1 MYNLFTLD
9 NGLRVVLEN
18 IDYVKSVSV
27 GLWIENGSR
36 NEDLKNNG
44 ISHFIEHMMFK
55 GTENRTALQIA
66 ECIED
71 VGGQI
76 NAFTGK
82 EATCYYIKILNSHM
96 ELALE
101 VLSDMLFNSKFKE
114 EDIEKEKGVV
124 IEEISM
130 TEDSPEDVLSDLHCK
145 AIWGDDSISYPI
157 LGTLETVKSF
167 KRSDIVD
174 YINKY
179 YIPENSVISICG
191 NFDINKLE
199 KLINKYF
206 GNWSSGENKNITCY
220 SKPKIENNHLFKNKN
235 IEQLHISLGFE
246 GLELG
251 NDDMYPLVLLSNVL
265 GGGASSV
272 LFQKIREEK
281 GLCYSIYSYMSSF
294 NKTGLVSIYTGLN
307 PAYTEDTISLIK
319 QVVNDF
325 SKKGI
330 NKEKLIKSKEQ
341 LKGSYILGLESTSTR
356 MFNNGKSV
364 LFLNRIN
371 DPEIIMKKIDKITED
386 KLQEVMDRT
395 FGAGIKNSAFVGE
408 KLNLEN
414 VKNILDT
421 SKKAFKETKSKLI

>member
-191 NFDINKLE
+191 NFNINKLE

-281 GLCYSIYSYMSSF
+281 GLCYSIYSYISSF
-294 NKTGLVSIYTGLN
+294 NKTGSVSIYTGLN
-307 PAYTEDTISLIK
+307 PTYTEDTISLIK

-386 KLQEVMDRT
+386 KLQEVMART

>member
-251 NDDMYPLVLLSNVL
+251 NDDIYPLVLLSNVL

-294 NKTGLVSIYTGLN
+294 NKTGSVSIYTGLN
-307 PAYTEDTISLIK
+307 PTYTEDTISLIK

-386 KLQEVMDRT
+386 KLQEVMTRT

-414 VKNILDT
+414 VKNIFRH
-421 SKKAFKETKSKLI
+421 KQKGF

>member
-294 NKTGLVSIYTGLN
+294 NKTGSVSIYTGLN
-307 PAYTEDTISLIK
+307 PTYTEDTISLIK

-386 KLQEVMDRT
+386 KLQEVMART
-395 FGAGIKNSAFVGE
+395 FGADIKNSAFVGE

>member
-9 NGLRVVLEN
+9 NGLRVILEN

-36 NEDLKNNG
+36 NEQLDNNG

-55 GTENRTALQIA
+55 GTKNRNALQIA

-82 EATCYYIKILNSHM
+82 EATCYYIKILNSHI

-114 EDIEKEKGVV
+114 DDIEKEKGV
-124 IEEISM
+124 ILEEISM

-157 LGTLETVKSF
+157 LGTLKTVKSF
-167 KRSDIVD
+167 KRKDIVD

-199 KLINKYF
+199 SLINKYF
-206 GNWSSGENKNITCY
+206 GNWNSGLNKNITFY
-220 SKPKIENNHLFKNKN
+220 SKPKIENRHLFKSKN
-235 IEQLHISLGFE
+235 IEQLHVSLGFE
-246 GLELG
+246 GVEMG
-251 NDDMYPLVLLSNVL
+251 NDDQYPLVLLSNVL
-265 GGGASSV
+265 GGGASSI

-281 GLCYSIYSYMSSF
+281 GICYSIYSYMSSF
-294 NKTGLVSIYTGLN
+294 NNTGAVSIYTGLN
-307 PAYTEDTISLIK
+307 PIYTEEAIDLIQK
-319 QVVNDF
+319 VVNNF
-325 SKKGI
+325 SKEGI

-364 LFLNRIN
+364 LFLNRVN
-371 DPEIIMKKIDKITED
+371 DPDIIMKKIDKITED
-386 KLQEVMDRT
+386 KLQEVMSKT
-395 FGAGIKNSAFVGE
+395 FGLGIKNSAFVGE

-414 VKNILDT
+414 VKNIL
-421 SKKAFKETKSKLI
+421 SEHKRAFKETKSKLI

>member
-36 NEDLKNNG
+36 NENLKNNG

-55 GTENRTALQIA
+55 GTENRSALQIA

-82 EATCYYIKILNSHM
+82 EATCYYIKILNSHI

-114 EDIEKEKGVV
+114 EDIEKEKGVI

-157 LGTLETVKSF
+157 LGTVETVKSF
-167 KRSDIVD
+167 KRKDIVD

-191 NFDINKLE
+191 NFDINELE

-206 GNWSSGENKNITCY
+206 GNWNSSENKNITVY

-251 NDDMYPLVLLSNVL
+251 NDDAYPLILLSNVL
-265 GGGASSV
+265 GGGASSI

-294 NKTGLVSIYTGLN
+294 NKTGAVSIYTGLN
-307 PAYTEDTISLIK
+307 PAYTEDTITLIK

-325 SKKGI
+325 SKEGI

-386 KLQEVMDRT
+386 KLQEIMDRT
-395 FGAGIKNSAFVGE
+395 FRAGIKNSAFVGE

-414 VKNILDT
+414 VKNILDRNQR
-421 SKKAFKETKSKLI
+421 AFKEAKSKLI

>member
-55 GTENRTALQIA
+55 GTENRSALQIA

-294 NKTGLVSIYTGLN
+294 NKTGSVSIYTGLN
-307 PAYTEDTISLIK
+307 PTYTEDTITLIK

-386 KLQEVMDRT
+386 KLQEVMART

>member
-251 NDDMYPLVLLSNVL
+251 NDDMYPLILLSNVL

-294 NKTGLVSIYTGLN
+294 NKTGSVSIYTGLN
-307 PAYTEDTISLIK
+307 PTYTEDTISLIK

-386 KLQEVMDRT
+386 KLQEVMART

>member
-1 MYNLFTLD
+1 VYNLFTLD
-9 NGLRVVLEN
+9 NGLRVVLEK

-36 NEDLKNNG
+36 NENIKNNG

-55 GTENRTALQIA
+55 GTENRSALEIA

-82 EATCYYIKILNSHM
+82 EATCYYVKILNSHI
-96 ELALE
+96 ELALD

-124 IEEISM
+124 VEEISM
-130 TEDSPEDVLSDLHCK
+130 TEDSPEDVLSDLHCR
-145 AIWGDDSISYPI
+145 AIWGNDSISYPI
-157 LGTLETVKSF
+157 LGTVENVKSF
-167 KRSDIVD
+167 KRKDIIE

-179 YIPENSVISICG
+179 YIPQNTVISICG
-191 NFDINKLE
+191 NFDIIKLE
-199 KLINKYF
+199 KLISKYF
-206 GNWSSGENKNITCY
+206 GNWNSGENKNITSY

-251 NDDMYPLVLLSNVL
+251 NDDVYPLVLLSNVL
-265 GGGASSV
+265 GGGASSI

-294 NKTGLVSIYTGLN
+294 NNTGAVSIYTGLN
-307 PAYTEDTISLIK
+307 SDYTEDTINLIK
-319 QVVNDF
+319 QVVKDF
-325 SKKGI
+325 SKEGI

-371 DPEIIMKKIDKITED
+371 DPEIIMKKVDNITQD
-386 KLQEVMDRT
+386 KLKEIMDRT

-408 KLNLEN
+408 KLNIEN
-414 VKNILDT
+414 VRNILEENQ
-421 SKKAFKETKSKLI
+421 KAFKETKSKLI

>member
-294 NKTGLVSIYTGLN
+294 NKTGSVSIYTGLN
-307 PAYTEDTISLIK
+307 PTYTEDTISLIK

-386 KLQEVMDRT
+386 KLQEVMART